1 LEIVKELAND
11 DAVNVNWI
19 GEEKGD
25 TPLHR
30 ASRLGHLEIAK
41 VLLAHPE
48 IEVSQGN
55 KGDASPF
62 FIACQIGRKE
72 MVSLLLAD
80 PRVDPNK
87 PDVGDTTPFFMACRK
102 GHKGVV
108 SLMLAYPRIDPNK
121 PTNDQTTPMWQASQE
136 GHLVVVQ
143 LLLASGTEID
153 TRTRSTF
160 NNKTAAEQARAIGG
174 RTIKPEDE
182 TEEAFLR
189 RQISGPLC
197 ADMIDESERDPVA
210 VRNRLR
216 CQPGLREYYI
226 GHLFALL
233 IFHSDNFVVINERTA
248 PSDTRRFFRITSRLP
263 LDLQMALCNRA
274 FRSPKDIVLSRDSE
288 PYFQC
293 LGRSGTWQ

>member
-1 LEIVKELAND
+1 MSKSKEEKLWQACTDGDLEIVKELAND

-87 PDVGDTTPFFMACRK
+87 PDV
-102 GHKGVV
+102 VLV
-108 SLMLAYPRIDPNK
+108 SI
-121 PTNDQTTPMWQASQE
+121 S
-136 GHLVVVQ
+136 V
-143 LLLASGTEID
+143 
-153 TRTRSTF
+153 
-160 NNKTAAEQARAIGG
+160 
-174 RTIKPEDE
+174 PEDE